1 METSGLISK
10 SEAERVKQLARE
22 AEHRNLG
29 YCFLTFSHSDEARV
43 MLMMNTNPFF
53 QYQQI

>member
-53 QYQQI
+53 